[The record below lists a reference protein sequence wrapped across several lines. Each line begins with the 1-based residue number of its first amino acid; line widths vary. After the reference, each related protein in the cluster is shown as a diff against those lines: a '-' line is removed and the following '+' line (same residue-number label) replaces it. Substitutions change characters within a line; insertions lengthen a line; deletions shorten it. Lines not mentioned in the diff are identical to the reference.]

1 MQTPDRILVPLDLS
15 SPGETKLPVVEG
27 YARSFGAEV
36 ILLHVI
42 SRSPTLAAIGDMRP
56 LRGRENPDDPAVG
69 VPAPAETAA
78 RAYLDAVAA
87 RLRAAGVRA
96 NPLVRE
102 GPIAATVLAVA
113 RQLGVGL
120 IVIGSNQRAALSRM
134 MVGDIAQAIVR
145 GAPCPTL
152 LVRPALD
159 AAPAASAIRSFTDD
173 ATRAGLLAP
182 RSLGLRTLDLGR
194 IIGSVGKADE
204 LGPDFRPLRA
214 STGEAQRYAKVREA
228 SATGTAMPPIDLY
241 KLGYGYY
248 VLDGHRRVAAAK
260 ALGQD
265 EIEANVTEFLPTD
278 DPVAQRDFTAR
289 RAFERATGLTRIG
302 AARPENY
309 ARLQEMIDA
318 WGAHHGVTDPRE
330 AAERWFVR
338 VLRPQMKRIRARKL
352 GRHFPTERTA
362 DTFVRLAD
370 HRRALAEERGEKV
383 SWDEALAS
391 FATHLPGG
399 SVEGRA

>member
-15 SPGETKLPVVEG
+15 SPGETKLPVVEA
-27 YARSFGAEV
+27 YARSFSAEV

-42 SRSPTLAAIGDMRP
+42 PRSPTLAAIGELRP
-56 LRGRENPDDPAVG
+56 LRGRGNPDDPAVG
-69 VPAPAETAA
+69 MPAPAETAA

-102 GPIAATVLAVA
+102 GSVAATVLAVA

-120 IVIGSNQRAALSRM
+120 IVIGSNQRAALTRL
-134 MVGDIAQAIVR
+134 VIGDTAQAIVR
-145 GAPCPTL
+145 GASCPTL
-152 LVRPALD
+152 LVHPALD
-159 AAPAASAIRSFTDD
+159 AAPTPQAVRSFTDD

-204 LGPDFRPLRA
+204 LGPDFRPLRP
-214 STGEAQRYAKVREA
+214 STGEAQRYAQVREA
-228 SATGTAMPPIDLY
+228 SATGTTMPPIDLY

-260 ALGQD
+260 ELGQD
-265 EIEANVTEFLPTD
+265 EIAANVTEFLPTD
-278 DPVAQRDFTAR
+278 DPVARRDFAAR
-289 RAFERATGLTRIG
+289 REFERATGLTRIG
-302 AARPENY
+302 AARPETY
-309 ARLQEMIDA
+309 ARLQEIIDA
-318 WGAHHGVTDPRE
+318 WGKHHAIADSRE
-330 AAERWFVR
+330 AAERWFIR
-338 VLRPQMKRIRARKL
+338 VLRPQMKRIRTRKL

-362 DTFVRLAD
+362 DIFVRLAD
-370 HRRALAEERGEKV
+370 HRRELAADRGEKV
-383 SWDEALAS
+383 SWDDALES
-391 FATHLPGG
+391 FATLLPGG
-399 SVEGRA
+399 AVEGRA